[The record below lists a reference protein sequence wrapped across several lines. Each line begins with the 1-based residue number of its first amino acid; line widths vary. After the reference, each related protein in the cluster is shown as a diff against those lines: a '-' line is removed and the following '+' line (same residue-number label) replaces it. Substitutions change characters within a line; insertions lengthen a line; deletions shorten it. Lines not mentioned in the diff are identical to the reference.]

1 MNGQRIDIII
11 MIEFRIMLHVAP
23 YTSCAQREAGISQY
37 IQTRL
42 QAFVQH
48 LSDVYCVVCVLLWSA
63 ETSQTNTPA
72 KVSHT
77 NTGGTS
83 KRERVNERDKR
94 RGWDGGGGGGGGE
107 AEEGKE
113 IKHTLVNP

>member
-11 MIEFRIMLHVAP
+11 IIEFRIMLHVGP

-63 ETSQTNTPA
+63 ETSRTNTPA
-72 KVSHT
+72 KVRHT
-77 NTGGTS
+77 HTGGRR
-83 KRERVNERDKR
+83 RERVNERDKR
-94 RGWDGGGGGGGGE
+94 RGRDGGGGGGGGE